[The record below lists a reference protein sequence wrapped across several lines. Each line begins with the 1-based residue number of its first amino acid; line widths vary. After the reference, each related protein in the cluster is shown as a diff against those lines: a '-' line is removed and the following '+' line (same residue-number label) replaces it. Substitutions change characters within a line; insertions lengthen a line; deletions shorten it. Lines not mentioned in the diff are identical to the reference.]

1 MKKFDLEKAKNGAA
15 VCLGDGTP
23 VRILDFDFN
32 GRIAYK
38 FIPLD
43 IIGKGVM
50 TEDGRRTDGW
60 LLDFADQ
67 DGIATYSTTNN
78 KKIEKRDR
86 NLFMAPVYAYAA
98 IYKNTNSK
106 ELYSGKLVP
115 TKEEAETMKDSVYPE
130 LEKFCIG
137 KIELLD
143 D

>member
-1 MKKFDLEKAKNGAA
+1 MKKFDLEAAKNGSA
-15 VCLGDGTP
+15 VCMRGGTP
-23 VRILDFDFN
+23 VKILDFEFDN
-32 GRIAYK
+32 GDAKVILFKYYSKQRER
-38 FIPLD
+38 D
-43 IIGKGVM
+43 ITM
-50 TEDGRRTDGW
+50 TTDLSG
-60 LLDFADQ
+60 DNYNV
-67 DGIATYSTTNN
+67 I
-78 KKIEKRDR
+78 
-86 NLFMAPVYAYAA
+86 LFMAPTIAYAA